1 MGPLP
6 RHGDSAPLTVGLP
19 HRLRIPA
26 PGMRTHSRVYTFRT
40 RETRTGPGALYTPG
54 AAVFAGHRQLRG
66 RRLPP
71 LSGRSLPPRRYSPA
85 RGVDVTR
92 HQQGFPDS
100 RPPALPLADITG
112 QGTAVSRS

>member
-1 MGPLP
+1 MGTLS

-26 PGMRTHSRVYTFRT
+26 PGMRAHNGVSTFRT
-40 RETRTGPGALYTPG
+40 HEIRTGPGALYTPG
-54 AAVFAGHRQLRG
+54 TAVFAGHRLLHG

-85 RGVDVTR
+85 RGVDV
-92 HQQGFPDS
+92 
-100 RPPALPLADITG
+100 
-112 QGTAVSRS
+112 